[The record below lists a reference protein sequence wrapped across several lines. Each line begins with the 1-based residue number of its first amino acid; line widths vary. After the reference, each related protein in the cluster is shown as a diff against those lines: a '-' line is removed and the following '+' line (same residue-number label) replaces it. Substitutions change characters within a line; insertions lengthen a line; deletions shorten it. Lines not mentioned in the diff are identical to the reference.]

1 MTLWIYF
8 KNPGIS
14 PITFSRVLFKK
25 KTWRPSLKNCGRSSS
40 MFDIFWI
47 SSVLFKYL
55 FWMSHIL
62 FLICFS
68 FFGDMSFISEIQFY
82 FLDTRVKFISL
93 IKELLFYQV
102 SKVQK
107 LLLALATINLE
118 IFEYLVANLSK
129 NRMFVFVY

>member
-1 MTLWIYF
+1 
-8 KNPGIS
+8 
-14 PITFSRVLFKK
+14 
-25 KTWRPSLKNCGRSSS
+25 
-40 MFDIFWI
+40 
-47 SSVLFKYL
+47 
-55 FWMSHIL
+55 MSHIL